1 MHTQIKFNSEAR
13 EALQRGLNEVAN
25 AVKVSMGAEGRTV
38 VIPTPS
44 RGYVATKDGV
54 SIARAIM
61 PYEEFEKIGASLV
74 KEACNR
80 TNNQAGDG
88 TTTAAV
94 LIQAIYNDGLKL
106 LEAGASP
113 VQLKKGIDQAIA
125 DVVSQIKKNSVKVSK
140 KNLQNVSTISVNG
153 DKELGKLI
161 ADAFNKIGKH
171 GIVITQ
177 VSDTKETTI
186 DVKEGL
192 QLDNGFMDS
201 KFITNP
207 IKGECVM
214 EEPYLLLHRGTIQKG
229 DAVVKLFDSLWS
241 QGKKNKLV
249 IITDDID
256 PFVLSTIKTNIENGA
271 IKDFICVVKTPQIL
285 KIHRDLL
292 GDIATLSGAKIVS
305 PETGNKLGANSLGR
319 LQKFVATNSESF
331 LIGDVGN
338 LSSTVAELNERIK
351 VETNEFEKLELQER
365 LSRITGGVATLMV
378 GAQTDSELREKQD
391 RIEDGINATRA
402 ALEEGILPG
411 GGVALFEISN
421 ELSNT
426 MRENN
431 DFTKGYNLVLESLK
445 TPYYQILSNAG
456 ISVSY
461 DNPLEDGIGVNV
473 ITGEV
478 VNMIKEGIIDPAKV
492 TRCALENA
500 GSVAGTFLTTEAV
513 VALRQG

>member
-13 EALQRGLNEVAN
+13 ESLQRGLNEVAD

-61 PYEEFEKIGASLV
+61 PDEEFEKIGASLV
-74 KEACNR
+74 KEACSR
-80 TNNQAGDG
+80 TNNDAGDG

-94 LIQAIYNDGLKL
+94 LIQAIYNAGLGL
-106 LEAGASP
+106 LSSGASP
-113 VQLKKGIDQAIA
+113 VQLKKGIDKAVK
-125 DVVSQIKKNSVKVSK
+125 DVVAQIKKTSVKVSK
-140 KNLQNVSTISVNG
+140 KNLKNVATISVNG
-153 DKELGKLI
+153 DDVLGKLI
-161 ADAFNKIGKH
+161 ADAFGKIGEH

-177 VSDTKETTI
+177 VSDTKDTTI
-186 DVKEGL
+186 EVKEGL
-192 QLDNGFMDS
+192 QLDSGYMDS
-201 KFITNP
+201 KFITNAV
-207 IKGECVM
+207 KGECVM
-214 EEPYLLLHRGTIQKG
+214 DEPYVLLHKGIIQKG

-241 QGKKNKLV
+241 SGKKNKLV
-249 IITDDID
+249 ILTDDID
-256 PFVLSTIKTNIENGA
+256 PFVMSTIKTNIENGA
-271 IKDFICVVKTPQIL
+271 IADSICIIKTPQIL

-292 GDIATLSGAKIVS
+292 GDIATLTGAKIVS
-305 PETGNKLGANSLGR
+305 SETGNKLNASSLGR

-338 LSSTVAELNERIK
+338 LSSTVAEIKERINA
-351 VETNEFEKLELQER
+351 ETNEFEKLELQER

-411 GGVALFEISN
+411 GGVALAQIGANLFKHSGVD
-421 ELSNT
+421 
-426 MRENN
+426 
-431 DFTKGYNLVLESLK
+431 DFTQGYNLVM
-445 TPYYQILSNAG
+445 TCVAVPYFQILENAG
-456 ISVSY
+456 IRGGEIFTE
-461 DNPLEDGIGVNV
+461 LGQGVDV
-473 ITGEV
+473 ITEETV
-478 VNMIKEGIIDPAKV
+478 DMIKAGIIDPAKV
-492 TRCALENA
+492 TRCAIENA

-513 VALRQG
+513 VALRQ

>member
-44 RGYVATKDGV
+44 RGYIATKDGV

-61 PYEEFEKIGASLV
+61 PDEEYEKIGASLV
-74 KEACNR
+74 KEACSR
-80 TNNQAGDG
+80 TNAQAGDG

-94 LIQAIYNDGLKL
+94 LIQSIYNEGLKL
-106 LEAGASP
+106 LEKGVSP
-113 VQLKKGIDQAIA
+113 VILKKGIDKAVE
-125 DVVSQIKKNSVKVSK
+125 DVVASINKTSVKVSK
-140 KNLQNVSTISVNG
+140 KNLENVATISVNG

-161 ADAFNKIGKH
+161 ADAFNKIGEH

-186 DVKEGL
+186 EVKEGL

-207 IKGECVM
+207 IKGECVL
-214 EEPYLLLHRGTIQKG
+214 EEPFVLLHKGTIQKG

-241 QGKKNKLV
+241 QGKKNTLV
-249 IITDDID
+249 VITDDID
-256 PFVLSTIKTNIENGA
+256 PFVLSTIKVNIENGA
-271 IKDFICVVKTPQIL
+271 IANSVCIVKTPQIL

-292 GDIATLSGAKIVS
+292 GDIANLSGAKIVS
-305 PETGNKLGANSLGR
+305 AETGNKLAPSSLGR

-338 LSSTVAELNERIK
+338 LSSTIAELKERIK
-351 VETNEFEKLELQER
+351 TETNEFEKLELQER

-411 GGVALFEISN
+411 GGVALAQIGVSSMMEDQN
-421 ELSNT
+421 CAYCV
-426 MRENN
+426 
-431 DFTKGYNLVLESLK
+431 GYNLVMKSIQS
-445 TPYYQILSNAG
+445 PYFQILENAG
-456 ISVSY
+456 FKGSVLP
-461 DNPLEDGIGVNV
+461 DKGHGVNV
-473 ITGEV
+473 LNGDV
-478 VNMIKEGIIDPAKV
+478 VDMIKAGIIDPAKV
-492 TRCALENA
+492 TRCAVENA

-513 VALRQG
+513 VALKQ

>member
-38 VIPTPS
+38 VIPTPN
-44 RGYVATKDGV
+44 RGYIATKDGV

-61 PYEEFEKIGASLV
+61 PEEEYEKIGASLV
-74 KEACNR
+74 KEACSR

-94 LIQAIYNDGLKL
+94 LIQAIYNTGLKL
-106 LEAGASP
+106 LAGGASP
-113 VQLKKGIDQAIA
+113 VQLKKGIDDAVK
-125 DVVSQIKKNSVKVSK
+125 DVVAIIKKDSVKVSK
-140 KNLQNVSTISVNG
+140 KNLENVATISVNG
-153 DKELGKLI
+153 DKVLGKLI
-161 ADAFNKIGKH
+161 ADAFNKIGEH

-186 DVKEGL
+186 EVKEGL
-192 QLDNGFMDS
+192 QLDNGFADS
-201 KFITNP
+201 KFITNS

-214 EEPYLLLHRGTIQKG
+214 DEPYVLLHKGTIQKG

-241 QGKKNKLV
+241 TGKKNKLV

-271 IKDFICVVKTPQIL
+271 IKDSICVVKTPQIL

-292 GDIATLSGAKIVS
+292 GDIATLTGAKIVS
-305 PETGNKLGANSLGR
+305 PETGNKLGASALGR
-319 LQKFVATNSESF
+319 LDKFVATQSESF

-338 LSSTVAELNERIK
+338 LSSTVAELKTRIEAEK
-351 VETNEFEKLELQER
+351 NEFEKLELQER
-365 LSRITGGVATLMV
+365 LSRISGGVATLLV

-411 GGVALFEISN
+411 GGVALAQIGF
-421 ELSNT
+421 
-426 MRENN
+426 NN
-431 DFTKGYNLVLESLK
+431 LKGGDDANDYTNGYNLVMHSLV
-445 TPYYQILSNAG
+445 TPYFQILENAG
-456 ISVSY
+456 FE
-461 DNPLEDGIGVNV
+461 NATLFAEKGFGINV
-473 ITGEV
+473 ITSEKV
-478 VNMIKEGIIDPAKV
+478 DMIKEGIIDPAKV